1 MEVEGTERKQG
12 VYIYVWVSCWLLH
25 FTWQLR
31 GFPHIAQMTVIKRLV
46 TEYDFCMRMSR
57 TKPLKT
63 ACEK

>member
-46 TEYDFCMRMSR
+46 TEYDF
-57 TKPLKT
+57 
-63 ACEK
+63 